1 MELDEALEITISKKT
16 AIKEIEKHGCDK
28 CGILGD
34 YNGGG
39 IEDGIFYAH
48 LCGLGEGNT
57 EYVLCTECINKENK

>member
-1 MELDEALEITISKKT
+1 MEYVYKD
-16 AIKEIEKHGCDK
+16 GDYNCDK

-34 YNGGG
+34 FTGGG
-39 IEDGIFYAH
+39 IEDNIFYAH

>member
-1 MELDEALEITISKKT
+1 MRDGVDS
-16 AIKEIEKHGCDK
+16 CDK

-57 EYVLCTECINKENK
+57 EYVLCTECIDKENK

>member
-1 MELDEALEITISKKT
+1 MNKQQQMLEGEDS
-16 AIKEIEKHGCDK
+16 CDK

-34 YNGGG
+34 FNGGG